1 MPSFCSGNFCARKIL
16 ARIIGAPL
24 LAIGLAV
31 GLAGCSTI
39 KLAYNNLPELAYWWL
54 DGYLDFESNQTAR
67 VRDEL
72 DRLLAWHR
80 RSELPQWI
88 ALLQKAQA
96 LAPADTTPAQACE
109 LAEAMRVRL
118 LAVAEQAEPAGAEL
132 ALTLSAA
139 QLDHLQQKY
148 AKLNAE
154 YRSDWLAKS
163 REAQQTK
170 RYEQW
175 LDRSED
181 FYGPLDDAQ
190 KKAMRQMMADSVFSA
205 PLFDAERKRR
215 QGLMLAGL
223 RGLLDKPG
231 ATPADARKML
241 SGYVRSVTEAPPGRW
256 REQQQ
261 ALWQEGCRNF
271 AALHNMSTPAQ
282 RAQAVRRLKG
292 YESDLRE
299 LGALP

>member
-1 MPSFCSGNFCARKIL
+1 MKTLS
-16 ARIIGAPL
+16 RIIGAPL
-24 LAIGLAV
+24 LALALAL

-54 DGYLDFESNQTAR
+54 DGYLDFESSQTAR

-96 LAPADTTPAQACE
+96 LAPNDTTPAQACE

-118 LAVAEQAEPAGAEL
+118 LALAEQAEPATAGL
-132 ALTLSAA
+132 ALTLTPA
-139 QLDHLQQKY
+139 QLDHMQQKY

-154 YRSDWLAKS
+154 YRSDWLDKS
-163 REAQQTK
+163 REAQQTR

-175 LDRSED
+175 LDRTED
-181 FYGPLDDAQ
+181 FYGPLDDTQ
-190 KKAMRQMMADSVFSA
+190 KKAMRQMMAESVFSA

-215 QGLMLAGL
+215 QGVLLAGL
-223 RGLLDKPG
+223 RGLA
-231 ATPADARKML
+231 ATPK
-241 SGYVRSVTEAPPGRW
+241 W
-256 REQQQ
+256 
-261 ALWQEGCRNF
+261 
-271 AALHNMSTPAQ
+271 
-282 RAQAVRRLKG
+282 
-292 YESDLRE
+292 
-299 LGALP
+299 